1 MSVNVSRN
9 KREKYSEIKLTWW
22 DTDLQGGNYLG
33 RDVVWW
39 LEDHISFKMGDDPV
53 KIPIGGET
61 GEGQYKTFFQDMHN
75 VKGIIRNSPS
85 RFPRNG
91 DIQNGRRRTSHME
104 IFGEDDNRGVTESE
118 FFNAGGDLQL
128 EWDTDTYEMYIL
140 LSPPISKIGVNEN
153 FSITLEG
160 SVPALM
166 IRENGYMLVKRV
178 TTFYTEFYGKTN
190 NVLELDMPHVVGI
203 NIAYRVGQKLLE
215 KYSYGNTTFSVDYF
229 QEDIPIVDNKQLVPQ
244 TVTIDSMG
252 RRTTND
258 AFIYNRLDSIPQKPL
273 SELGSTEHTLD
284 DVQFYPLAFLS

>member
-75 VKGIIRNSPS
+75 VKGIIRNWPK

-91 DIQNGRRRTSHME
+91 DIQNARRRTSHME
-104 IFGEDDNRGVTESE
+104 IFGEDDNHTVTSSE
-118 FFNAGGDLQL
+118 FYNAGGDLQL

-166 IRENGYMLVKRV
+166 INENGYMLVKRE

-190 NVLELDMPHVVGI
+190 NVLEVDLPHVVGI
-203 NIAYRVGQKLLE
+203 NNAYRVGQKLLE

-244 TVTIDSMG
+244 TVTIDSTG
-252 RRTTND
+252 RRNTND

>member
-39 LEDHISFKMGDDPV
+39 LEDHISFKVGDDPV

-61 GEGQYKTFFQDMHN
+61 GEGQYKTFFQDMYN
-75 VKGIIRNSPS
+75 VKGIIRNWSH

-91 DIQNGRRRTSHME
+91 DIQNARRRTSHME

-118 FFNAGGDLQL
+118 FYNAGGDLQL

-160 SVPALM
+160 SVPALLLV
-166 IRENGYMLVKRV
+166 ENGYMLVKRV
-178 TTFYTEFYGKTN
+178 TTFYTEFYGKTH
-190 NVLELDMPHVVGI
+190 NVLELDMPHVVGA
-203 NIAYRVGQKLLE
+203 NNAFRVGQKLLE
-215 KYSYGNTTFSVDYF
+215 KYSYGNTKFSVEYHDDRILEF
-229 QEDIPIVDNKQLVPQ
+229 DSKQLVPQ
-244 TVTIDSMG
+244 TVTIDSTG
-252 RRTTND
+252 KRSTSD
-258 AFIYNRLDSIPQKPL
+258 AFIFNRLDSVAQKPL
-273 SELGSTEHTLD
+273 SDVGSDDFTLN
-284 DVQFYPLAFLS
+284 DVQFYPLSFLT